1 MMAIMSVVN
10 SMGEHVVAGFGAA
23 QRLESILLIPSLAL
37 GSAVNSMSGQNIG
50 IKKWDRVHLIARYS
64 IIMNTI
70 VMLVIALLV
79 VLLADFGVGLFL
91 DEESA
96 RNFGGQYLRTIA
108 FLFSF
113 LGINFLL

>member
-1 MMAIMSVVN
+1 
-10 SMGEHVVAGFGAA
+10 
-23 QRLESILLIPSLAL
+23 
-37 GSAVNSMSGQNIG
+37 
-50 IKKWDRVHLIARYS
+50 
-64 IIMNTI
+64 MNTI

-108 FLFSF
+108 FLFPF
-113 LGINFLL
+113 LGINFVLNGIVRASGAMVQVLVLNFISFWVLRFPLTYFFSSIWGEWGIGLGMGASFV